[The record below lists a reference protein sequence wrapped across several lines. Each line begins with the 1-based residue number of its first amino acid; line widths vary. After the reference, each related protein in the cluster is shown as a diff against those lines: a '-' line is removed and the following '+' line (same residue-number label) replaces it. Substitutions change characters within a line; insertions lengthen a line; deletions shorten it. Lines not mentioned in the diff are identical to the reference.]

1 MSAWQAPHA
10 RRRAIAS
17 PLDGAVC
24 TAGDATAVCTAG
36 DSPAVASVP
45 PGASA
50 HAHRN
55 TSAAL
60 VARLLAAPATL
71 RPVRFVVGTT
81 TGDRLCTV
89 MPWKVVRIPDEA
101 RSGRVPRLA
110 QRAVYPGPN

>member
-1 MSAWQAPHA
+1 MSAWQAPQA
-10 RRRAIAS
+10 RRRAVVS
-17 PLDGAVC
+17 PLEAAVC
-24 TAGDATAVCTAG
+24 TAGDATALV
-36 DSPAVASVP
+36 SVP
-45 PGASA
+45 PGASP

-60 VARLLAAPATL
+60 VARLLAA
-71 RPVRFVVGTT
+71 VVGTT

-101 RSGRVPRLA
+101 RSGSVVPGPA